1 MKTKLKVKLLKAM
14 RDGYISYED
23 ATKIL
28 TFKTKKQLTYL
39 MNAINELYSEDKV
52 IPMTIGQEKGLLLVR
67 K

>member
-1 MKTKLKVKLLKAM
+1 MENKIKLKLLKAM
-14 RDGYISYED
+14 RDGYISYEQ

-39 MNAINELYSEDKV
+39 MNAINELYSEDKIMPV
-52 IPMTIGQEKGLLLVR
+52 TVGQEKGLVLV

>member
-1 MKTKLKVKLLKAM
+1 MENKIKLKLLKAM

-28 TFKTKKQLTYL
+28 LFKTKKQLTYL
-39 MNAINELYSEDKV
+39 MNAINELYSEEKV
-52 IPMTIGQEKGLLLVR
+52 MPVTVGQEKGLVLV

>member
-1 MKTKLKVKLLKAM
+1 MKLKLLKAM
-14 RDGYISYED
+14 RDGYISYEQ

-39 MNAINELYSEDKV
+39 MNAINELYSEDKIMPV
-52 IPMTIGQEKGLLLVR
+52 TVGQEKGLILV